1 MATVYVQR
9 DVYCPMGGDAKIKM
23 NTEIKLSN
31 SMKGMGKNSPKMM
44 ILL

>member
-1 MATVYVQR
+1 VATVDLKR
-9 DVYCPMGGDAKIKM
+9 DGYCPMGGDAKIKM